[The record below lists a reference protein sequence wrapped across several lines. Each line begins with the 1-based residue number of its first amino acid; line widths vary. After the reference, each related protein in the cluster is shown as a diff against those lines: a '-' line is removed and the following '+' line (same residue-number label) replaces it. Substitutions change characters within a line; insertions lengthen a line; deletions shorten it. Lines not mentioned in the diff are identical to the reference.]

1 MPESNPSE
9 SEVLETKIMDAW
21 ALIAWL
27 LDQDAASTVE
37 SLIQKADTGKLHL
50 LMSWMNAGEV
60 FYIISKR
67 HGRERAADFLMRLP
81 SLPIRL
87 VLPDESGVLAAAK
100 VKASHPVSYSD
111 AFAIALAQAE
121 KASVITGDDEIR
133 RCGLV
138 PVDWIGS

>member
-1 MPESNPSE
+1 
-9 SEVLETKIMDAW
+9 MDAW

-27 LDQDAASTVE
+27 LDQNAASAVE
-37 SLIQKADTGKLHL
+37 SLIQKADTGKLQL
-50 LMSWMNAGEV
+50 LMSWMNVGEV

-67 HGRERAADFLMRLP
+67 HGRERAADFLTRLP

-87 VLPDESGVLAAAK
+87 VLPDESGILAAAK
-100 VKASHPVSYSD
+100 VKASHAVSYCD
-111 AFAIALAQAE
+111 AFAIALAQTS

-133 RCGLV
+133 KGGMV